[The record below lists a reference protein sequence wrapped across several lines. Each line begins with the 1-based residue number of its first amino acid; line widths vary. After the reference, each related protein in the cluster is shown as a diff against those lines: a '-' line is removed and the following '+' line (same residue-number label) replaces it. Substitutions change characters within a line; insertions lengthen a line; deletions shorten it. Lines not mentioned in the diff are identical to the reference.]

1 MSSPSLAVDQSLR
14 FSAEEAR
21 KLNARFDKADPH
33 EIVRWSADT
42 FGAAGPGG
50 GGLVMTSSFGADSM
64 CTVHLATR
72 VMPDLPIV
80 LINTGYLFAETI
92 QFMEE
97 MRSRFHLNVR
107 EYHTP
112 NDPIVWLTVNGESD
126 PRVRNNRD
134 ACCAA
139 NKNSVMDRAMK
150 ELSPTAWIRG
160 VRGDQT
166 EDRAKATILQWSPRY
181 SAWAVSPILRWTSRD
196 VFQYMKRNDLP
207 HNPLWEKGYV
217 SIGCNPATC
226 TRPITAGEDER
237 AGRWA
242 GSDKKE
248 CGINLDVG
256 SNI

>member
-1 MSSPSLAVDQSLR
+1 MSSPPYAAGQSER
-14 FSAEEAR
+14 FSTDELRELNGRFEKTEPLEIIRWAAEA
-21 KLNARFDKADPH
+21 
-33 EIVRWSADT
+33 
-42 FGAAGPGG
+42 FGAAGVGG

-72 VMPDLPIV
+72 VIPDIPIV

-92 QFMEE
+92 RFMEE
-97 MRSRFHLNVR
+97 MRSRFNLNVR
-107 EYHTP
+107 EYHTH
-112 NDPIVWLTVNGESD
+112 NDPIVWLSVNGETD

-166 EDRAKATILQWSPRY
+166 EDRAKSEIVQWFPRY
-181 SAWAVSPILRWTSRD
+181 NAWAVSPILRWTSRD
-196 VFQYMKRNDLP
+196 VFQYMKKHDLP
-207 HNPLWEKGYV
+207 HHPLWEKGYV

-248 CGINLDVG
+248 CGINLDMG